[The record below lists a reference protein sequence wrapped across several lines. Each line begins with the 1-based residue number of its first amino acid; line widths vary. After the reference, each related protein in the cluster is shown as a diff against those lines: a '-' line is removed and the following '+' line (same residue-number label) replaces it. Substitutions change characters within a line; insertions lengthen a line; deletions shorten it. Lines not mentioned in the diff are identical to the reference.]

1 MSIYGELDPM
11 PEHKTQFVFNGK
23 REHKTKVNISNL
35 EIENQHIDIEI
46 TQALKDYVVVEQ
58 TIKITLFLTCSQQK
72 NMVLLTMWVENL

>member
-11 PEHKTQFVFNGK
+11 PEHKTQFVFNDK
-23 REHKTKVNISNL
+23 REHKTKENISNL

-46 TQALKDYVVVEQ
+46 IQALKDYVVVEQ

-72 NMVLLTMWVENL
+72 NMVLLTMWVEDL

>member
-11 PEHKTQFVFNGK
+11 PEHKTQLVFNGK

-46 TQALKDYVVVEQ
+46 TQALKNYVVVEQ

-72 NMVLLTMWVENL
+72 NMVLLTMWVEDL